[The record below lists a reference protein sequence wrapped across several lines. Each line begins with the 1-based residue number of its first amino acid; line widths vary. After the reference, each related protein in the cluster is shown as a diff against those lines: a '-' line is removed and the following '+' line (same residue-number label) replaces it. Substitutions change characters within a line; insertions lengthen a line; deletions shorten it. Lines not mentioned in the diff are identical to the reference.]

1 MENQPS
7 TSSFSSWTDR
17 GHLAKINQA
26 GILQLQLLCKRH
38 PGSLRFCVQLWADY
52 GISHHSY
59 QQATAFG
66 GGFWWWSMQTP
77 GREGTCSCT
86 NTCSWSPVGIRR
98 PLHAMHQSKHLR
110 PFLSPWLWAWCA
122 AVLSSQ
128 ASQNRSLQIMVCLV
142 FCKKNMKKY
151 EKRMIS
157 RMLIKELKKKL
168 PKWNRVTS
176 RNLTAGPTDNE

>member
-1 MENQPS
+1 MQASPRQLKVLRS
-7 TSSFSSWTDR
+7 AVGWLRDFSS
-17 GHLAKINQA
+17 
-26 GILQLQLLCKRH
+26 QL
-38 PGSLRFCVQLWADY
+38 PA
-52 GISHHSY
+52 SY
-59 QQATAFG
+59 C
-66 GGFWWWSMQTP
+66 FWWWLLVVINANP
-77 GREGTCSCT
+77 WREGTCSCT

-142 FCKKNMKKY
+142 FCQKNMKKY